1 MTSYKHDLVAGKII
15 QVILTIFKC
24 AQNFLQK
31 SNAQFIWIFNLKIEC
46 LMMNQKIHEIMNPS
60 PVVTYP
66 SKDLKDI
73 SHEMLDSGLQ
83 QLPVVENGNLV
94 GILTTY
100 DMWRQYENK
109 TTVQGLTVGEVMNTK
124 IVKIGPNDKIGTAA
138 ELFADGRFKTIPVV
152 TESGEFKGTITAF
165 DIIKKVFNSEY
176 NNAILFE
183 KKFNE

>member
-1 MTSYKHDLVAGKII
+1 
-15 QVILTIFKC
+15 
-24 AQNFLQK
+24 
-31 SNAQFIWIFNLKIEC
+31 
-46 LMMNQKIHEIMNPS
+46 MMNQKVQEIMNPS
-60 PVVTYP
+60 PIVTNP
-66 SKDLKDI
+66 NKDLREI
-73 SHEMLDSGLQ
+73 SHEMLDSGMQ

-109 TTVQGLTVGEVMNTK
+109 TTVAGLTVGEVMNKK

-165 DIIKKVFNSEY
+165 DIIKKVYNSEY
-176 NNAILFE
+176 SNAILY
-183 KKFNE
+183 KDKFKE